1 MKISSD
7 SKVGGKEEEEEG
19 KERAWKVYKRFP
31 VTYDS
36 GNSER
41 FHRVHR

>member
-19 KERAWKVYKRFP
+19 KERAWKVYKHDSP
-31 VTYDS
+31 YDS

-41 FHRVHR
+41 FHGVHR